1 MLAQVLPN
9 LNNYRRP
16 SKNQIIE
23 KAFEWVKQSLYRE
36 ERYRYQILQLENENR
51 RLLAQLIPVQS
62 IPHHDV
68 ISPPISCQ
76 NLMSAPYTPSSLDN
90 GWSHHHASS
99 SLLSPYGNTLEIPKQ
114 DFGSRSDEED
124 NTSSVNEDDIDYQ
137 SSTSK
142 SKLFYVDASLHP
154 SLTLQL
160 L

>member
-142 SKLFYVDASLHP
+142 SKLLYVDASLHP
-154 SLTLQL
+154 PLTLQFL
-160 L
+160 